1 MPFNMNWKKPKAA
14 GVLVSS
20 LDNPLLW
27 GVKQTMLVLLAL
39 VVFMATAQAAES
51 SAAEKSVA
59 EKSPVKVLAFG
70 DSLTAGYGLKREEAL
85 PVQLQALFDAAGV
98 PVQFVQGGVSG
109 DTTAS
114 GLNRLEW
121 TIKRQQPQYA
131 ILALGGND
139 MLRAI
144 DPATTHNNL
153 RRMLDIFKAH
163 NIPVLLAGM
172 RAPSSYG
179 AAFAQGYD
187 NMYKSLAAEYGAVLY
202 PFLLE
207 GVAQDPRLNLR
218 DGVHPNADGVQ
229 VIARGIYPSVV
240 ELLKKK

>member
-1 MPFNMNWKKPKAA
+1 MPFNMNWKKPEAA
-14 GVLVSS
+14 GVLVSL

-27 GVKQTMLVLLAL
+27 GVKQTMFVLLAL
-39 VVFMATAQAAES
+39 VMFMATAQAADQAAAPA
-51 SAAEKSVA
+51 AAEKPV
-59 EKSPVKVLAFG
+59 VKVLAFG

-85 PVQLQALFDAAGV
+85 PVQLQALFDAAGLIH
-98 PVQFVQGGVSG
+98 VQFVQAGVSG

-144 DPATTHNNL
+144 DPLTTQQNL
-153 RRMLDIFKAH
+153 RRMLDIFKSH

-172 RAPSSYG
+172 RAPASYG

-187 NMYKSLAAEYGAVLY
+187 NMYKSLAKEYGAVYY

-207 GVAQDPRLNLR
+207 GVAQNPALNLR
-218 DGVHPNADGVQ
+218 DGVHPNVDGVQ
-229 VIARGIYPSVV
+229 VIARGIYPFVI